1 MTRTYLMARGR
12 ILRIQDGAGS
22 VVQVHSG
29 ALWLTQE
36 GDARDYYLGEGSA
49 LRLSGSGLALAQAT
63 RPSRVSLRATEPV
76 PAVKQPSFGMRL
88 LRFWFSLYAPHARP
102 TTVSL

>member
-1 MTRTYLMARGR
+1 MTKTYVMARGR

-29 ALWLTQE
+29 ALWVTQE
-36 GDARDYYLGEGSA
+36 GDGRDYYLDEGSA
-49 LRLSGSGLALAQAT
+49 LQLSGSGLALAQAT

-76 PAVKQPSFGMRL
+76 SAVKRSSLGMRL
-88 LRFWFSLYAPHARP
+88 LRFWFSVYAPHARP

>member
-1 MTRTYLMARGR
+1 MARGR
-12 ILRIQDGAGS
+12 ILRVQDGAGS
-22 VVQVHSG
+22 VVHVHSG
-29 ALWLTQE
+29 AVWLTQE
-36 GDARDYYLGEGSA
+36 GDGRDYYLGAGSA
-49 LRLSGSGLALAQAT
+49 LRLSGRGLALAQAT

-76 PAVKQPSFGMRL
+76 SAVKRPSFGMRL

>member
-1 MTRTYLMARGR
+1 MTKTYLMARGR

-22 VVQVHSG
+22 VVHVHSG

-36 GDARDYYLGEGSA
+36 GDGRDYYLGEGSA
-49 LRLSGSGLALAQAT
+49 LRLSGSGLGE
-63 RPSRVSLRATEPV
+63 RS
-76 PAVKQPSFGMRL
+76 SFGMRL
-88 LRFWFSLYAPHARP
+88 LRFWCSLYAPHARP